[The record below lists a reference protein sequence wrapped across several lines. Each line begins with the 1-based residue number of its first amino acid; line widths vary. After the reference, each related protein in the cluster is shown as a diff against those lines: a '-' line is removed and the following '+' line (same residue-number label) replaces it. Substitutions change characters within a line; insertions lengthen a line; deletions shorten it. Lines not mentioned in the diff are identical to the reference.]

1 MFGKLIKYEWKAM
14 IRAMLPVYGATV
26 AISLINGIT
35 LNSDLFKEIQ
45 GLGLIGDYSNILY
58 SLAEFI
64 QFLLAVLY
72 VVMFVGL
79 FVMTLIVTVRRFW
92 NGLLKEEGYLMFTL
106 PVKTSSLALSK
117 AVVSFFIMCISG
129 FVGILALA
137 LLSCSD
143 PASLLEL
150 LGNIISLPTAIIKS
164 IREGLLFGEIKPVML
179 MHLILYVLELIIL
192 VLSSVFGSIY
202 MLYASMAMGQ
212 LSRNH
217 KVAFSVL
224 WYVVLN
230 IAQSTVAWFA
240 IISVALASTGIF
252 SVVSALNAVAA
263 MHILLIGFSIL
274 NIGFF
279 IAFKLITDYI
289 LAKRLNLE

>member
-26 AISLINGIT
+26 AISLINGIA

-117 AVVSFFIMCISG
+117 AVVSFFI
-129 FVGILALA
+129 ILIHRVQRKFHGRFLVR
-137 LLSCSD
+137 
-143 PASLLEL
+143 PQPFPFFRPRL
-150 LGNIISLPTAIIKS
+150 LGMGKKNQ
-164 IREGLLFGEIKPVML
+164 
-179 MHLILYVLELIIL
+179 LIL
-192 VLSSVFGSIY
+192 
-202 MLYASMAMGQ
+202 
-212 LSRNH
+212 
-217 KVAFSVL
+217 
-224 WYVVLN
+224 
-230 IAQSTVAWFA
+230 
-240 IISVALASTGIF
+240 
-252 SVVSALNAVAA
+252 
-263 MHILLIGFSIL
+263 
-274 NIGFF
+274 
-279 IAFKLITDYI
+279 
-289 LAKRLNLE
+289 RL